1 MTAPTNAPPQE
12 LKARDISHVAA
23 SIRALMRASG
33 IKGNHDRTI
42 NAALAAA
49 THHGSN
55 EFSTYQ
61 SELGALM
68 DDVVAPYR
76 REIPD
81 EDQARQYYRAKSQK
95 WKRAYKSLADE
106 QVRTGYWFV
115 TMESGGIND
124 ENEKQG
130 SKIVVDIETISKTI
144 QRATRRGDYKD
155 NPRRAFEQA
164 AKIALADKPK
174 VFTAPHD
181 PLAAH
186 RPDNENIDPAKRN
199 AKCFIAFAYRLY
211 QDAEKQNAI
220 ESHDDLC
227 ALRESLK
234 RDIDQLFDV
243 RIAAEREAKSDDIL
257 SNRRRQDRME
267 SKLQEL
273 QISRKFTR
281 NENFNLQEIKD
292 LPFSLVLKTV
302 AASAPETVNESEYTK
317 GVEYSEVSTTEPSPL
332 GASAPSPAAR
342 SRLENDDSLHGYICL
357 SQDQKETPPPSDLL
371 SALREDRG
379 EIDVVSPTVSREL
392 PPTAR
397 ADAAAM
403 LDAFES
409 IGIDRVHVLLRDA
422 DEKAKPRGWFE
433 SQTKAQTLFH
443 LERAERDQLR
453 LEIRWPK
460 LVGGVAVIQLDDIT
474 ASTVRSVKSISL
486 CVIETSLENFQ
497 AFVAVGGV
505 GSEAQRDSLRRRMI
519 LGARADKGA
528 NGSAKL
534 AGSLNVKENRRRP
547 DGTFP
552 RVGLVAVNPGS
563 LVGID
568 ELELAGLPDD
578 PRPPPPP
585 MMVREPPPRRALRGA
600 KREPSYQ
607 ISLNCAPPR
616 ADRSGQDRSV
626 ADFIHAG
633 TCLKKYG
640 FSIQETEDIIRRF
653 SDHAREKE
661 SDPATYI
668 RNTVRNA
675 DTLATSPYLSQ

>member
-1 MTAPTNAPPQE
+1 
-12 LKARDISHVAA
+12 
-23 SIRALMRASG
+23 MRVSG

-49 THHGSN
+49 HHHGSN

-68 DDVVAPYR
+68 DDAVAPYH
-76 REIPD
+76 REMTK
-81 EDQARQYYRAKSQK
+81 EQASQYHRAKSQK
-95 WKRAYKSLADE
+95 WARAYKSLADE
-106 QVRTGYWFV
+106 QTRTGYWFV
-115 TMESGGIND
+115 TMQSGGIND
-124 ENEKQG
+124 DNEKQG
-130 SKIVVDIETISKTI
+130 SKIVVDIETIKKTI
-144 QRATRRGDYKD
+144 KRATQRGDYKD
-155 NPRRAFEQA
+155 KPRRAFEQA
-164 AKIALADKPK
+164 AKIALSEKPK

-181 PLAAH
+181 ALAAH
-186 RPDNENIDPAKRN
+186 RPDNKNIDPVKRN
-199 AKCFIAFAYRLY
+199 VKCFIAFAYRLY
-211 QDAEKQNAI
+211 KDAKKQNMVG
-220 ESHDDLC
+220 SDDDVC

-243 RIAAEREAKSDDIL
+243 RIAAEREAEREATNE
-257 SNRRRQDRME
+257 NRSRQNRME

-292 LPFSLVLKTV
+292 LPSSLVLKTV
-302 AASAPETVNESEYTK
+302 AGSEAKTADESEYYK
-317 GVEYSEVSTTEPSPL
+317 GVEYSEVS
-332 GASAPSPAAR
+332 
-342 SRLENDDSLHGYICL
+342 LESDDALHGYICF
-357 SQDQKETPPPSDLL
+357 SQDQKGDSPPSDLL
-371 SALREDRG
+371 TTRIEDQEKRER

-397 ADAAAM
+397 ADADAM
-403 LDAFES
+403 LAAFES
-409 IGIDRVHVLLRDA
+409 VGIDRFHVLLRDA
-422 DEKAKPRGWFE
+422 DGNKAKPCGWFK

-474 ASTVRSVKSISL
+474 ASTVRSLSSISL
-486 CVIETSLENFQ
+486 CVIETSAENFQ
-497 AFVAVGGV
+497 TFVAVGGV
-505 GSEAQRDSLRRRMI
+505 GDVSQRDSIRRRMI

-528 NGSAKL
+528 TGSSKL
-534 AGSLNVKENRRRP
+534 AGSLNVKEKRRRA

-552 RVGLVAVNPGS
+552 RVGLVAVNGGR
-563 LVGID
+563 LVGTD

-578 PRPPPPP
+578 PRPTPPP
-585 MMVREPPPRRALRGA
+585 MSVRQPLPRRANRA
-600 KREPSYQ
+600 PKREPSYQ
-607 ISLNCAPPR
+607 ISLNCGPMR
-616 ADRSGQDRSV
+616 ADGSGKDRSI

-640 FSIQETEDIIRRF
+640 FTIQETEDILRRV

-661 SDPATYI
+661 SDPAKYI
-668 RNTVRNA
+668 SDVVRNA
-675 DTLATSPYLSQ
+675 DTKATSPYLNQ